1 MKLIR
6 EKQGLVSFN
15 GFTISP
21 PQHLFQMKQNMEN
34 LFHMKQHIMEN
45 LFQILVTETRYTWKV
60 PKHTA

>member
-45 LFQILVTETRYTWKV
+45 LFQILVTETRYT
-60 PKHTA
+60 